1 MSPVSNFTTAP
12 IVGSQKPFKFIV
24 YGDMGV
30 SSFPRA
36 KETAELMLKEY
47 RENDVKFIFH
57 NGDISYARGQVRYFI
72 NVFRFHNGFRYS
84 LNQPYRDSQH
94 IFLISLIFCANIQPI
109 LCAFRHFF
117 SLLQDDI

>member
-72 NVFRFHNGFRYS
+72 NVLGFHNGFRYIQFES
-84 LNQPYRDSQH
+84 TFPGQPTYFSDFSD
-94 IFLISLIFCANIQPI
+94 
-109 LCAFRHFF
+109 FF
-117 SLLQDDI
+117 V